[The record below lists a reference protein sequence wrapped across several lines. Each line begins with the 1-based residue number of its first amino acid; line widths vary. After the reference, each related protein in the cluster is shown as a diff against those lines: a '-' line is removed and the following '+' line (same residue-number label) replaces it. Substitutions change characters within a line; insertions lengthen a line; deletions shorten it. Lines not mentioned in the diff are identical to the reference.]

1 MNKKRALA
9 LILFLG
15 AALLVHGNG
24 KTNFFSRITGILR
37 QGNSLRLDYTNDPG
51 FTQVWLGTT
60 NALRN
65 TNNLWT
71 LIATNFQTAQQT
83 SNFFL
88 VTNSPGAQAAFFR
101 LLAPAPS
108 AALVARLLAPAADER
123 PAPGLAGT
131 NVVIEVPPLP

>member
-1 MNKKRALA
+1 MNKKRALS

-24 KTNFFSRITGILR
+24 KTNFFSRITGIFR
-37 QGNSLRLDYTNDPG
+37 QGSSIRLDYTNDPG
-51 FTQVWLGTT
+51 FTEVWLGTT

-71 LIATNFQTAQQT
+71 LIATNTQTAQQT
-83 SNFFL
+83 SNFF
-88 VTNSPGAQAAFFR
+88 VVNNSPGSQAAFFR

-108 AALVARLLAPAADER
+108 AVLVARFLEPAADKKA
-123 PAPGLAGT
+123 APGSPGT
-131 NVVIEVPPLP
+131 NVVIAVPPLP